1 MVWEQ
6 YGYGLGTMLIN
17 DIHTKMIMKPVLSHV
32 HMGWLQP
39 IVNMPVIGV
48 DNLQISWQGI
58 KPQDTIPMSIY
69 CLSQ

>member
-1 MVWEQ
+1 MVWE
-6 YGYGLGTMLIN
+6 TMLIN

-32 HMGWLQP
+32 HMRWLQP
-39 IVNMPVIGV
+39 IANMPVIGV